1 MSSNS
6 LNTFMM
12 MFENFIQELCD
23 TFPNEPKLKVH
34 REKFEMLKKSNP
46 RKMFELY
53 MNTVEPFKTY
63 IMNRDETLFT
73 SVLDSGQYILSDMKD
88 LWLEENT
95 SENTKNAIWSHLNTM
110 YMFGTTINAI
120 PDNLMQSIES
130 LAQQYASEMD
140 GNEQSMEQFDPSVML
155 QNMQHMMQ
163 TMAPKNNKLQ

>member
-1 MSSNS
+1 
-6 LNTFMM
+6 MM

-73 SVLDSGQYILSDMKD
+73 SVLD
-88 LWLEENT
+88 
-95 SENTKNAIWSHLNTM
+95 
-110 YMFGTTINAI
+110 
-120 PDNLMQSIES
+120 
-130 LAQQYASEMD
+130 
-140 GNEQSMEQFDPSVML
+140 
-155 QNMQHMMQ
+155 
-163 TMAPKNNKLQ
+163 